1 MVNEMARVHI
11 LGASGS
17 GTSTLGVSLARHLA
31 CSHVDADSLFWM
43 PTDPPFTTPRPSE
56 ERQTLLLS
64 LLPANG
70 QWIFSG
76 SATGWAIALEPF
88 FDLVVFLTLDRS
100 QRIERLR
107 RREYQRYGSRVD
119 SGGDMA
125 DASAAFL
132 SWANAY
138 DTAGLEQRSLATH
151 NAWLGTQRAPV
162 LRLESSTPVQGLIVA
177 ILAQLKGIGRVGD
190 KGDV

>member
-1 MVNEMARVHI
+1 MGLQQGRVNGGRMARVHI

-43 PTDPPFTTPRPSE
+43 PTDPPFTTLRPRE
-56 ERQTLLLS
+56 DRQTLLLR
-64 LLPANG
+64 LLPASG

-76 SATGWAIALEPF
+76 SATDWAGALEPF

-100 QRIERLR
+100 QRMERLR
-107 RREYQRYGSRVD
+107 RREYERHGSRID
-119 SGGDMA
+119 RGGDMA

-132 SWANAY
+132 AWANAY

-151 NAWLGTQRAPV
+151 NAWLSTQRAQV
-162 LRLESSTPVQGLIVA
+162 LRLDSSTPVQELIVA
-177 ILAQLKGIGRVGD
+177 VLVQL
-190 KGDV
+190 